1 MASGNTLFVLEPAG
15 GKPPSANLA
24 SPDTI
29 ADASTPNM
37 EIPVLDFD
45 GTVDEFMD
53 WFLTIPSYYSGATGF
68 TFSYKYAMDGTDG
81 NIIELEFK
89 VLPISG
95 ADILTADL
103 GMDTQTPVSVA
114 DNPSANANEVT
125 YTATGALAKANFGSA
140 TAGKRIC
147 IRVMRD
153 VSIAANADDLQL
165 LSVLVEET

>member
-1 MASGNTLFVLEPAG
+1 MASGDTIFILEPGG
-15 GKPPSANLA
+15 GKPPSANFATL
-24 SPDTI
+24 DTV

-45 GTVDEFMD
+45 GTADEFMD

-95 ADILTADL
+95 SDILTADL

-114 DNPSANANEVT
+114 DNPDVNANEVN
-125 YTATGALAKANFGSA
+125 YTVTGALAKANFGSA
-140 TAGKRIC
+140 AAGKRIC

-153 VSIAANADDLQL
+153 VSIVANADDLQL
-165 LSVLVEET
+165 ISVLVEET